1 MKTSRNIETVEKCH
15 AALRQFAQI
24 VILLNLRYSKES
36 DIEEI
41 PYDCIVNFMNENNF
55 EGFAELFE
63 EVEKTEINN
72 LVWYRKEKTY
82 LYKLVTLV
90 YLCIMNFPSCR
101 LEIKTK
107 VRKS

>member
-1 MKTSRNIETVEKCH
+1 MVDLDELKTSRNIETVEKCH
-15 AALRQFAQI
+15 AALKQFVQI

-36 DIEEI
+36 DI
-41 PYDCIVNFMNENNF
+41 
-55 EGFAELFE
+55 E

-90 YLCIMNFPSCR
+90 YSCIMNFPSYKF
-101 LEIKTK
+101 EIKTK
-107 VRKS
+107 VTKKLNKDALN